1 MPRAFLVKKPNV
13 SPGKRSWSDLPDH
26 ERGDIYIPVSVSPL
40 ALWEETEASTAE
52 VALCLSTHKENN
64 RCTQKYMLEP
74 YAVVSTAELPSCTAL
89 GQRSSPETERI
100 RSTQSTT
107 YVRSKIKVTTGELPV
122 EASLNILSTTA
133 DPPVPVAN
141 PCPTTSSR
149 TSSAPTAG
157 GTYACQKSP
166 YLHMTSEEVRLGRK
180 RPVPS
185 CPNPLFLQWL
195 TEMRD
200 NAKAKGLKSQFVYQK
215 AINSLQKY
223 PLPLKTGKE
232 AKILQNFGDGICKFL
247 DDKLQKHYSEHGG
260 DAPVHYLPPSP
271 EPCRNNFPSTESPSH
286 CSNIPAARGGRN
298 MAEVAVGQK
307 KGGRKKRE
315 YVPHKRSGGYAVLLT
330 LYRHLQMPN
339 SKGFMYRNELQTEAQ
354 FLCDKSFTAPD
365 LGSKYTAWSSISTL
379 IQKNLLLKTSG
390 PARYSLTELGMAL
403 AERLEAEERGGDV
416 GRKEEKKIEAEDSG
430 DERGTVDLT
439 LDEEIEQYEVE
450 SYRISRDGPS
460 TSVSVPDFD
469 LLGKCHSSETGSAA
483 CLLPGAYD
491 IVLCVDFIE
500 TTGGKTARKQ
510 ELVKELQR
518 NGVTFDVRKLN
529 VGDFLWVAREK
540 VAPVPGHLRPPVPR
554 ELVLDYII
562 ERKRID
568 DLCGSIIDGRFR
580 EQKFRL
586 KRCGLNKPIYLV
598 EQCGSAAAHLS
609 LPESTLQ
616 QAIVN
621 TQVVD
626 NFFVKNVQDVKE
638 SAAYLTVMT
647 RYLQK
652 LYQKRTLYHHSR
664 ELKGD
669 GGPDME
675 NEAIEKENPRC
686 SLISFT
692 EFNYGALKNK
702 CQTIREVF
710 ARQLMQISGISGDKA
725 AAILEQYSTVTSL
738 MNAYNQCSTDSEKE
752 KLLSSIKYGRLR

>member
-1 MPRAFLVKKPNV
+1 
-13 SPGKRSWSDLPDH
+13 
-26 ERGDIYIPVSVSPL
+26 
-40 ALWEETEASTAE
+40 
-52 VALCLSTHKENN
+52 
-64 RCTQKYMLEP
+64 
-74 YAVVSTAELPSCTAL
+74 
-89 GQRSSPETERI
+89 
-100 RSTQSTT
+100 
-107 YVRSKIKVTTGELPV
+107 
-122 EASLNILSTTA
+122 
-133 DPPVPVAN
+133 
-141 PCPTTSSR
+141 
-149 TSSAPTAG
+149 
-157 GTYACQKSP
+157 
-166 YLHMTSEEVRLGRK
+166 MTSEEVRLGRK

-200 NAKAKGLKSQFVYQK
+200 NAKEKGLKSQFVYQK

-223 PLPLKTGKE
+223 PLPLKNGKE
-232 AKILQNFGDGICKFL
+232 AKILQNFGDGICKIL
-247 DDKLQKHYSEHGG
+247 DDRLDKHYREHGV
-260 DAPVHYLPPSP
+260 DAPVHCLPPSP
-271 EPCRNNFPSTESPSH
+271 EPCSNNFPSTKSSSSSLH
-286 CSNIPAARGGRN
+286 PAAGGERN
-298 MAEVAVGQK
+298 MAQVDVGQK

-365 LGSKYTAWSSISTL
+365 LGSKYTAWSSVSTL
-379 IQKNLLLKTSG
+379 IQKNLLVKTSG
-390 PARYSLTELGMAL
+390 PARYSLTEFGMAL

-416 GRKEEKKIEAEDSG
+416 GQEEEKKSEPEDSG
-430 DERGTVDLT
+430 DGPVTVDLT
-439 LDEEIEQYEVE
+439 LDGETGEYEVE
-450 SYRISRDGPS
+450 GYRIPRDGPS
-460 TSVSVPDFD
+460 TSVSVTQAPDFD
-469 LLGKCHSSETGSAA
+469 LLGKCYSSETGRAA

-510 ELVKELQR
+510 ELVKELQK
-518 NGVTFDVRKLN
+518 NGVTFDIRKLN

-586 KRCGLNKPIYLV
+586 KRCGLHKPIYLV

-626 NFFVKNVQDVKE
+626 NFFVKSVQDVKE

-669 GGPDME
+669 GEPEME
-675 NEAIEKENPRC
+675 SGGIEKENPRC

-725 AAILEQYSTVTSL
+725 AAILEHYSTVSSL
-738 MNAYNQCSTDSEKE
+738 MNAYNQCSTDAEKE
-752 KLLSSIKYGRLR
+752 KLLSSIKYGRLRRNIGPALSRTVYQLYCTDGPLS